1 MAKTKTGGVA
11 MASPKEQADQEQTR
25 GYPQPTPAISVRID
39 RMINDP
45 NRSLRAFASAN
56 IGDFAVHG
64 ITVYE
69 KDGKRW
75 VNMPQNSYTENGEK
89 KYTDIFHPT
98 TAESREQLGKAVL
111 DEYRQHLENVQT
123 AENAPKEA
131 HEAPVQ
137 KM

>member
-1 MAKTKTGGVA
+1 MAKGKTGGA
-11 MASPKEQADQEQTR
+11 TMASQKERADQEQAR
-25 GYPQPTPAISVRID
+25 GQPLTAISVRID
-39 RMINDP
+39 RLINDP

-75 VNMPQNSYTENGEK
+75 VNMPQSSYTENGEK
-89 KYTDIFHPT
+89 KYKDIFHPT
-98 TAESREQLGKAVL
+98 TAEAREQLGKAVL
-111 DEYRQHLENVQT
+111 DTYRQHLEHVQT
-123 AENAPKEA
+123 AQSTSAEA
-131 HEAPVQ
+131 YEAFVQ